1 MIRKIWIA
9 MIIFVPLMPKIS
21 VVQLGAFTLLLDD
34 VVLLSAVAMGLLDF
48 LVTSSAKGKSKL
60 FMSRVGIAFS
70 IFFSYKL
77 VNLAVLAWVYPVSG
91 LEDWGKAVMLG
102 EGILVVGRIGCMLC
116 VYLLFFHCLRSIEN
130 IKYVVKVYIICTA
143 IIVLIALW
151 QHFILGHPITTATF
165 RNIYSLGIITPTWGT
180 ENPWTDA
187 SANGHEQLGA
197 FLVMAMSIVGASLL
211 YKLPK
216 SKAHKTAVLVFWMLG
231 LVVLLLSSSRGAWIG
246 AFAASMVGTWLAIKL
261 RMAKYIYR
269 GVLIIIIGL
278 LVLDW
283 TGFDFG
289 LHFISRVEKLPTVF
303 ASNVEDDSANSRIRL
318 LFILLNLFEDKV
330 LLGWGAGGAARIA
343 EGQIQRELVEGGI
356 IGTFI
361 FVFLVAISYS
371 LALKARR
378 VAETPFAKALS
389 FGFICGTVGLL
400 SQSLFTELFVLPKV
414 VILYWVVGA
423 CVHRMY
429 FIEREYGG
437 EGPDTSADGN
447 KLAVA
452 MGHSS

>member
-1 MIRKIWIA
+1 MIHKIWI
-9 MIIFVPLMPKIS
+9 ILIVFVPLVPKVS
-21 VVQLGAFTLLLDD
+21 VVQIGGTAFLLDD
-34 VVLLSAVAMGLLDF
+34 AVMLVALAIGLLEF
-48 LVTSSAKGKSKL
+48 LTVATAKGKSKL
-60 FMSRVGIAFS
+60 FVSRVGIAFS

-77 VNLAVLAWVYPVSG
+77 VNLVVLAWVYPVG
-91 LEDWGKAVMLG
+91 GWEDWGRAVMLG
-102 EGILVVGRIGCMLC
+102 EGIMVVGRVGSMLC
-116 VYLLFFHCLRSIEN
+116 VYLLFFHCLRSVED
-130 IKYVVKVYIICTA
+130 IKYVVKMYMTCSA
-143 IIVLIALW
+143 IIILIALW
-151 QHFILGHPITTATF
+151 QHLVLGHPVTTATF
-165 RNIYSLGIITPTWGT
+165 RNIHVLGIITSTWGT
-180 ENPWTDA
+180 ENPWTDI

-197 FLVMAMSIVGASLL
+197 FLVMSMSVVGAALL
-211 YKLPK
+211 YKLPQ
-216 SKAHKTAVLVFWMLG
+216 SWMHKAAVLGLWTMG

-246 AFAASMVGTWLAIKL
+246 AFTACVMGIWLAIKL
-261 RMAKYIYR
+261 RKEKYIYR
-269 GVLIIIIGL
+269 GFL
-278 LVLDW
+278 LVSMGLVALDW

-303 ASNVEDDSANSRIRL
+303 ADNVEDDSANSRIRL

-361 FVFLVAISYS
+361 FVGLIAISYS

-414 VILYWVVGA
+414 IIPYWVVGA
-423 CVHRMY
+423 SVHRMY

-437 EGPDTSADGN
+437 EEPDTLSDGN
-447 KLAVA
+447 KLAAA
-452 MGHSS
+452 MGHNR